1 MNGFVQFRRDQDVER
16 FLSNAEIVT
25 LQAAGQIRRSRSQ
38 PLLTFRGVSPDVL
51 ERIRALAEKTGGTLK
66 ESTRYEPLS

>member
-1 MNGFVQFRRDQDVER
+1 MNGFVQFRRDEDVDR
-16 FLSNAEIVT
+16 FLSNLEIMS
-25 LQAAGQIRRSRSQ
+25 LREAGQIRRSRSQ
-38 PLLTFRGVSPDVL
+38 PLLTFRGVPKDVL